1 MDKAKVRSMLRCVLV
16 LAAIA
21 LCSGLLLGAFNILTY
36 VDPLQSTY
44 ERFAAD
50 TGAKF
55 SKMTDEDGKAYGDGS
70 VVYYAVSDDGAYH
83 AFLAEGKGY
92 QGGKLQIY
100 LYIKDGVIYKTGYG
114 EVDSSQT
121 LINDVK
127 NAGLLESFE
136 GKDVADIDALS
147 TDVVTNATYTSKGVL
162 NAVNAAVQYYNEGN
176 GQEVLTQSL
185 REEMIAGGESN
196 G

>member
-50 TGAKF
+50 TGAQF
-55 SKMTDEDGKAYGDGS
+55 SKMADETGKTYGDGS
-70 VVYYAVSDDGAYH
+70 VVYYAVSNDGAYH
-83 AFLAEGKGY
+83 AFLTEGKGGY
-92 QGGKLQIY
+92 GGTVQAY
-100 LYIKDGVIYKTGYG
+100 VYIK
-114 EVDSSQT
+114 
-121 LINDVK
+121 
-127 NAGLLESFE
+127 E
-136 GKDVADIDALS
+136 GKIEKIVIGDNSETFLSKLEEADFYANFIGKEVGSLDVLNTDAVSGATKSS
-147 TDVVTNATYTSKGVL
+147 TAVK